1 MEATAATFPEIL
13 AAIGCP
19 HPHPLWAFAV
29 TQTGPESPWNVLA
42 RFLSRI
48 LNETPRQNGEIPP
61 ELTRNLSQIFTHME
75 SEFLRSPA
83 IPDDGFITT
92 ILNDAETGIGTC
104 IDKVKVGYVLMQL
117 HTLAA
122 VAQTSE
128 EQQRYATQLQTVQR
142 TLDFVSSINGCRIV
156 YDTQENQFRAIHCA
170 ELNEDDETYH
180 FTIQDTAFT
189 DASMSVNLPET
200 TARQLFVGAVND
212 QANGRFQTIRIGDE
226 VEDILFLTYRQIP
239 NIHQFDLKFDR
250 CRTLKNEAHIQAAIR
265 FMNPPQPF
273 R

>member
-29 TQTGPESPWNVLA
+29 TQTGHGSPWNVLA

-48 LNETPRQNGEIPP
+48 LNETPRQNGEVPP

-122 VAQTSE
+122 LAETPES
-128 EQQRYATQLQTVQR
+128 QQHYATQLKTVER
-142 TLDFVSSINGCRIV
+142 TLDFVSSINGYRIV
-156 YDTQENQFRAIHCA
+156 YDLQENQFRAIHCV
-170 ELNEDDETYH
+170 ELNEGDETYH
-180 FTIQDTAFT
+180 FTIQHTSFT
-189 DASMSVNLPET
+189 DESMSVVIPKT
-200 TARQLFVGAVND
+200 TATQLFIGAVND
-212 QANGRFQTIRIGDE
+212 QTNGRFQTIRIGDE

-239 NIHQFDLKFDR
+239 NIHQFDLRFDC

-265 FMNPPQPF
+265 FMNPPQ
-273 R
+273 